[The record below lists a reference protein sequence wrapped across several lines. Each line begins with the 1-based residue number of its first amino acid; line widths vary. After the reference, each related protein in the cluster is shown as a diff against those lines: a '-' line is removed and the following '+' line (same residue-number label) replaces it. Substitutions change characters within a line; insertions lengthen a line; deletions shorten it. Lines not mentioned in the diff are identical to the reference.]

1 MVDILDT
8 ATGVMIHD
16 PYLGTSQDLSS
27 NPFAVKCKA
36 YELPDTADGGDVF
49 KAACTSTLQGINV
62 YSHTTKDEVI
72 VTSATE
78 FTSTISTTAVE
89 VTLPTGDDN
98 IKFVVVLWYT

>member
-27 NPFAVKCKA
+27 NPLAVKCKA
-36 YELPDTADGGDVF
+36 YELADTSDGGDVF
-49 KAACTSTLQGINV
+49 IAAFTDTLWDVNV
-62 YSHTTKDEVI
+62 FLHTTKDDVI

-78 FTSTISTTAVE
+78 FTSSISTTAVK
-89 VTLPTGDDN
+89 VTLPASESN